1 MWESLRL
8 LCSVLSFLWFS
19 EYSSRVVPM
28 HMQTLWMKT
37 VPFAGCLSELHA
49 HPTHLS
55 SCRQARQVQVREAAT
70 PSPALGPMAVRV
82 AVLTLLRSR
91 SIAHAR
97 YPSSSLGIVS
107 RAQGGRGIT
116 HTPDSSLL
124 PCRARHITASG
135 THLQLKA
142 SGNPHFCGFGAE
154 PSLLVTTH

>member
-37 VPFAGCLSELHA
+37 VPFAGCLSKLRA
-49 HPTHLS
+49 HPTHLF

-97 YPSSSLGIVS
+97 YPSSS
-107 RAQGGRGIT
+107 
-116 HTPDSSLL
+116 
-124 PCRARHITASG
+124 
-135 THLQLKA
+135 
-142 SGNPHFCGFGAE
+142 
-154 PSLLVTTH
+154 